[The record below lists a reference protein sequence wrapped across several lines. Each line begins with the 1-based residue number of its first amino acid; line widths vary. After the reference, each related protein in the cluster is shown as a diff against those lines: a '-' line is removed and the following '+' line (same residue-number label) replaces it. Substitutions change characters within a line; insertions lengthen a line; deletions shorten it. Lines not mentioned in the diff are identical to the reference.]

1 MFKDTQCRHPS
12 ELEANDSPKLPIVQ
26 TLDNEINISLRNPDI
41 ILYCVFSLN
50 IYEYLNYHQ
59 HH

>member
-1 MFKDTQCRHPS
+1 MFKDTQYRHPS

-26 TLDNEINISLRNPDI
+26 TLDNAISISLRNPDI

-50 IYEYLNYHQ
+50 VYEYLNCHQ